1 MDIRTI
7 LVLVLILRTLPF
19 SRHFRVC
26 HLHPTYRK
34 AKCATILA
42 FHRHLLDMLTRLIHT
57 LCLLQQ
63 QRRLLCDKL
72 LLPHHQVIGGVIPP
86 SQLDLRPPI
95 P

>member
-42 FHRHLLDMLTRLIHT
+42 FHRRLLDMLTQPIHT

-63 QRRLLCDKL
+63 QRLQLCDKP
-72 LLPHHQVIGGVIPP
+72 LLPHQVIGGVIPP